1 MRYTDKEKMNEKVKE
16 LVKDIQQEKILKVLS
31 EMETNIDDLSQ
42 SCCYAAYE
50 IEDTLHD
57 LQLSL
62 DKIKE
67 LIK

>member
-57 LQLSL
+57 LQLSV

-67 LIK
+67 NVK

>member
-1 MRYTDKEKMNEKVKE
+1 
-16 LVKDIQQEKILKVLS
+16 
-31 EMETNIDDLSQ
+31 MENNLDDLSQ

>member
-1 MRYTDKEKMNEKVKE
+1 MRHTDKEKMNEKVKE
-16 LVKDIQQEKILKVLS
+16 LVKDIQQEKILKVLI

-57 LQLSL
+57 LQLSV

-67 LIK
+67 YVK

>member
-1 MRYTDKEKMNEKVKE
+1 
-16 LVKDIQQEKILKVLS
+16 VKDIQQEKILTVLN

-57 LQLSL
+57 LQLSV

>member
-57 LQLSL
+57 LQLSV

-67 LIK
+67 YVK

>member
-1 MRYTDKEKMNEKVKE
+1 MRHTDKEKMNEKVKE

>member
-1 MRYTDKEKMNEKVKE
+1 MNEKVKE

-57 LQLSL
+57 LQLSV

-67 LIK
+67 YVK

>member
-1 MRYTDKEKMNEKVKE
+1 MRHTDKEKMNEKVKE
-16 LVKDIQQEKILKVLS
+16 LVKDIQQEKILTILNQ
-31 EMETNIDDLSQ
+31 MENNLDDLSQ

-57 LQLSL
+57 LQLSV

>member
-1 MRYTDKEKMNEKVKE
+1 MRHTDKEKMNEKVKE

-57 LQLSL
+57 LQLSV

-67 LIK
+67 YVK